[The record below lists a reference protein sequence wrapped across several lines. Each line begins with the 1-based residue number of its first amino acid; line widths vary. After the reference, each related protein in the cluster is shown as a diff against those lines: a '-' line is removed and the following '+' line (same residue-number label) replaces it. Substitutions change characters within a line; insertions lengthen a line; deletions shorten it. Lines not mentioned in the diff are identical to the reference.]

1 MCLPLYVKC
10 NTELTWARPAY
21 TVNSPSTRRRS
32 NLWEVLPSVTEA
44 YFYVSFAWTSLS
56 SGLSGDQYRNL
67 GKSAAR
73 LFDVAA
79 PGIPQKE
86 RGFARCPKGW
96 KQFTI
101 WYVKWQNMS
110 SYILSFWMIIWL
122 AVAEFSTPQAQ
133 TNVPATW
140 TWNGKLQGKNL
151 NPDEQPAKC
160 PHLGSFPTWA
170 ASCPRRLSL
179 LESFHRHLLSVPS
192 ILPSRK
198 RANFGEER
206 KTWVAARKRKGIL
219 VRLRSIWIVP
229 CF

>member
-1 MCLPLYVKC
+1 M
-10 NTELTWARPAY
+10 
-21 TVNSPSTRRRS
+21 S
-32 NLWEVLPSVTEA
+32 NFWEVSTLATQA
-44 YFYVSFAWTSLS
+44 HFYVVRLTVTAVWAVRWSISKSRKVGRSFVWRS
-56 SGLSGDQYRNL
+56 SSW
-67 GKSAAR
+67 
-73 LFDVAA
+73 DV
-79 PGIPQKE
+79 PQKE

-151 NPDEQPAKC
+151 NPDEHPAKC

-170 ASCPRRLSL
+170 AACQRLSL

-192 ILPSRK
+192 RK
-198 RANFGEER
+198 RANFGEEGKHGR
-206 KTWVAARKRKGIL
+206 RQENAKGFLSEMLLSFPDFIKL
-219 VRLRSIWIVP
+219 Y
-229 CF
+229 